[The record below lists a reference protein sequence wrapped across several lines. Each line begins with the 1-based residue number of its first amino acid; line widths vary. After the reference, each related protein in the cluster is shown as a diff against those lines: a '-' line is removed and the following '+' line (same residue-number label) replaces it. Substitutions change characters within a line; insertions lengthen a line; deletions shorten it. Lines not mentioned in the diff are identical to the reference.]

1 MKVPIKWLKDYIDID
16 LSPKELSHRLTMS
29 GTESSIKYI
38 GESWEG
44 VIIGQV
50 AGIDPH
56 PNADRL
62 RLATINTGTGMQT
75 VVCGAPNLT
84 IGDKIAFAMVG
95 AHLTDGHT
103 GEKSVL
109 KPAKIRGVESCGM
122 VCSEMELGISQNHEG
137 ILVLPTEAPL
147 GKSLAEFLSDVV
159 LDIEVTPNRP
169 DLLSVIGVAWEVA
182 AITGR
187 KVRTPDLSYPEN
199 GDAIEKQVSIEIADE
214 DLCPRYCASLITGVK
229 IGESPEWLKQRLIA
243 CGLRP
248 ISNIVDVTNYVMF
261 EYGQPLHSFDYDK
274 IKTKKIVVRRAE
286 KGEVMQTLDDVERK
300 LTDNTLMI
308 TDGEKSVAIAGV
320 MGGANSD
327 IAGNTTSIL
336 LESANFNAASI
347 HYTSHDLKL
356 VSEASMRFERG
367 IRPDLTIPALKR
379 ATQLILQ
386 LAGGCAAR
394 GIVDIYPQK
403 KEVKPLLLRSG
414 EIERILGID
423 FGIEKVEKTLTSLGF
438 MVETFPEKKE
448 FMVTPAY
455 WRSDI
460 NIEVDLVEEVAR
472 IIGYENIP
480 TSLLSGSIAHQE
492 PNLLMDLKNRVRQSL
507 VGFGFQEVITYS
519 LTNREMLAKAYA
531 SNTLYKEPVK
541 LSNAMSSDQEYLRTN
556 LRSGILSVLQANLKH
571 EEGPICIFEL
581 NRVYLKRENDLP
593 EEPEMLCGLMY
604 NPEEEKSWPVHTPP
618 FDFFSV
624 KGVIESL
631 LSSLNVKADFRESK
645 DDSLHLG
652 RQAEVIVNGSKLGVI
667 GEVHPR
673 VAAAFDITGKV
684 YLLELNVSS
693 LLPYTLQSN
702 GYRPVARFPSVIR
715 DIALVLDS
723 NVTHKQI
730 IDIINKFSLV
740 NEVTLFDVYSGKQV
754 EAGKKSLAYR
764 LIFQSAEHTLTDI
777 EVDKVLEQILKKLE
791 GALGATLRA

>member
-16 LSPKELSHRLTMS
+16 LSPKELAHVLTMS
-29 GTESSIKYI
+29 GTESGLKYI

-44 VIIGQV
+44 VIIGQI
-50 AGIDPH
+50 AAIEPH

-62 RLATINTGTGMQT
+62 RLATVNTGSGMQT

-84 IGDKIAFAMVG
+84 IGDKIAFASVG
-95 AHLTDGHT
+95 AYLTDGHT

-122 VCSEMELGISQNHEG
+122 VCSEMELGLSKNHEG
-137 ILVLPTEAPL
+137 ILVLAPEAPL
-147 GKSLAEFLSDVV
+147 GKPLAEFLSEIV
-159 LDIEVTPNRP
+159 LDIDVTPNRP

-182 AITGR
+182 AITGG
-187 KVRTPDLSYPEN
+187 KVKIPDLAYEEA
-199 GDAIEKQVSIEIADE
+199 GDAIEKQVSIAIADE

-248 ISNIVDVTNYVMF
+248 ISNIVDITNYVMF

-286 KGEVMQTLDDVERK
+286 NGEVIQTLDDVERK
-300 LTDNTLMI
+300 LNNNTLMI

-327 IAGNTTSIL
+327 IADNTTSIL

-347 HYTSHDLKL
+347 HYTSHNLKL

-367 IRPDLTIPALKR
+367 IRPGLTVHALRR

-386 LAGGCAAR
+386 LAGGCAAK
-394 GIVDIYPQK
+394 GIIDVYPQEQEQK
-403 KEVKPLLLRSG
+403 TLNLRRG
-414 EIERILGID
+414 EIKRILG
-423 FGIEKVEKTLTSLGF
+423 VEFSDEQVTGTLTSLGF
-438 MVETFPEKKE
+438 EAEKCSDAEYK
-448 FMVTPAY
+448 VKAPY

-460 NIEVDLVEEVAR
+460 NIEVDLIEELAR

-480 TSLLSGSIAHQE
+480 TTLLSGSIAHQE
-492 PNLLMDLKNRVRQSL
+492 PNPLMDLKNTVRRTL
-507 VGFGFQEVITYS
+507 VGFGFQEIITYS
-519 LTNREMLAKAYA
+519 LTNKEILAKAYA
-531 SNTLYKEPVK
+531 SNTLHKEPVK
-541 LSNAMSSDQEYLRTN
+541 LSNAMSAEQEYLRTN
-556 LRSGILSVLQANLKH
+556 LRGGLLSVLESNLKH
-571 EEGPICIFEL
+571 EEGPVRIFEL
-581 NRVYLKRENDLP
+581 NRIYNKRENDLP

-604 NPEEEKSWPVHTPP
+604 NPEQEKSWPVHTPP

-624 KGVIESL
+624 KGIVESL
-631 LSSLNVKADFRESK
+631 LSTLNVKADFRESN
-645 DDSLHLG
+645 DDSLRPG
-652 RQAEVIVNGSKLGVI
+652 RQADVIVNGNKLGVI
-667 GEVHPR
+667 GEVHPK
-673 VAAAFDITGKV
+673 VAAAFDIAEKF
-684 YLLELNVSS
+684 YMFELNVSV
-693 LLPYTLQSN
+693 LLSYALQSTS
-702 GYRPVARFPSVIR
+702 YHQIARFPSVIR

-723 NVTHKQI
+723 GVTHKQVT
-730 IDIINKFSLV
+730 DIINKFSLV
-740 NEVTLFDVYSGKQV
+740 TEVTLFDVYSGKQV

-764 LIFQSAEHTLTDI
+764 LIFQSSGHTLTDV
-777 EVDKVLEQILKKLE
+777 EVDKVLNAILVMLRLK
-791 GALGATLRA
+791 LGATLRD